1 MIVFVTL
8 FVCGGTYPATD
19 VQAWTRMFA
28 SEQTAI
34 IIVGKCTVFA
44 PNTTIFRVIGSR
56 ASVGNARKKYE
67 HLHNKFEIWKLP
79 YPRVAYYD
87 LDVVVKPPVARCAHM
102 CSADMCAVRDPV
114 ATWPHKVKTYFN
126 GGFFVA
132 TPSRAEYRGLRARG
146 ADGRTFA
153 EQDVLNDHFAGRWQ
167 KLPKECN
174 WLHYAENRRTAL
186 TDEEVMMVH
195 LRGQVVT

>member
-1 MIVFVTL
+1 
-8 FVCGGTYPATD
+8 
-19 VQAWTRMFA
+19 
-28 SEQTAI
+28 
-34 IIVGKCTVFA
+34 
-44 PNTTIFRVIGSR
+44 
-56 ASVGNARKKYE
+56 
-67 HLHNKFEIWKLP
+67 
-79 YPRVAYYD
+79 
-87 LDVVVKPPVARCAHM
+87 M
-102 CSADMCAVRDPV
+102 CSADMCAVRDPA

-174 WLHYAENRRTAL
+174 WLHYEENRRTAL